1 MLKFLF
7 LLSILSI
14 IHVLFIKPSKIDF
27 IKKVSLFYSG
37 LIFLFSLYLWINFD
51 TLTSYLQFVY
61 VLDWI
66 PIYNYN
72 VVFGVDGLSLFFI
85 ILTTLL
91 IFLCILGS
99 WNSVQHSIKEYFLC
113 FLTLNLLLVL
123 VFCVRDVFLFYIFF
137 ESVLIPMFLVIGI
150 WGSRERKIRAVYLF
164 FFYTLIG

>member
-14 IHVLFIKPSKIDF
+14 IDVLFIKPSKIDF

-37 LIFLFSLYLWINFD
+37 LIFLFSLYLWIDFD
-51 TLTSYLQFVY
+51 TLTSYLRFVY

-137 ESVLIPMFLVIGI
+137 ESVLIP
-150 WGSRERKIRAVYLF
+150 
-164 FFYTLIG
+164 